1 MSGTTNPEQRRDLL
15 NALIG
20 QVRKREFPYEA
31 RPPKSTDWSAY
42 TTAQIHELDDVIR
55 SIRLTVEAAARRFKK
70 ERRGRGRPPTPA
82 VDVAKAV
89 LLQQY
94 FGTANRQ
101 TEGLL
106 LLFKE
111 KLGLSTEFSYKTIE
125 RAYGNPKVV
134 ALLDQLF
141 ELTQDSIR
149 QLETGLGV
157 DATGLPKSVK
167 KNYASQKTPD
177 GAEMTQ
183 VSLGLTT
190 LMLTRIVLLRGRG
203 EVTTFPDAMRGAET
217 YPNLGKVVGDAAYL
231 SRPNCDLV
239 EGLGATPYFFPKRGL
254 SFKRLGSDAW
264 IHMLGAF
271 LQDPQGWLH
280 EYHPRSLVECF
291 NRVWKHDFPTPL
303 ARRLD
308 GRRATEVL
316 ARGIDYNLKRAG
328 YLRHLIGL
336 VPTWWQG
343 AG

>member
-1 MSGTTNPEQRRDLL
+1 MARTINPEQRRDLL
-15 NALIG
+15 QALIV

-31 RPPKSTDWSAY
+31 RPAKTTDWTAY

-55 SIRLTVEAAARRFKK
+55 SIGLTVEAAARRFKK
-70 ERRGRGRPPTPA
+70 ERRGRGRPPVPA

-111 KLGLSTEFSYKTIE
+111 KLGLSTEFTYKTIE
-125 RAYGNPKVV
+125 RAYGNPRVV

-167 KNYASQKTPD
+167 KNYADDKTPD

-183 VSLGLTT
+183 TTLGLTT
-190 LMLTRIVLLRGRG
+190 LMLTRIVLLRGRA
-203 EVTTFPDAMRGAET
+203 EVSTFPDAMRGAET
-217 YPNLGKVVGDAAYL
+217 FPHLEKVVGDAAYL
-231 SRPNCDLV
+231 SRPNCTLV
-239 EGLGATPYFFPKRGL
+239 EDLEATPYFFPKRGIT
-254 SFKRLGSDAW
+254 FKRLGSAAW
-264 IHMLGAF
+264 VHMLGDF
-271 LQDPQGWLH
+271 LAQPQAWLH
-280 EYHPRSLVECF
+280 EYHDRSLVECF
-291 NRVWKHDFPTPL
+291 NRVWKHDFPAPL
-303 ARRLD
+303 ARRLQP
-308 GRRATEVL
+308 RRSTEVL

-336 VPTWWQG
+336 VPSWWQG